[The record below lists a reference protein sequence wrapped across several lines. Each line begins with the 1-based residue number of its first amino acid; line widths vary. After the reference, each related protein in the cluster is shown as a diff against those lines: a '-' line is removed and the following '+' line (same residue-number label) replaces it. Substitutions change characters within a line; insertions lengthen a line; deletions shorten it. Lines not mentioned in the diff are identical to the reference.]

1 MTCQWFQ
8 KLKEMGYDL
17 SKDKFKTY
25 IMVLSKDISK
35 AYDTVCTGLKDKSK
49 AKDYCV
55 IDAKQRQ

>member
-1 MTCQWFQ
+1 
-8 KLKEMGYDL
+8 MGYDL